1 MFLRS
6 VLLLALAAAPER
18 LSLEEAV
25 RRAVVR
31 NPSSLAAQQ
40 EIASHQL
47 HICTLSNAG
56 PVAEQRKPG
65 AHDTDQRCAVI

>member
-40 EIASHQL
+40 EIAR
-47 HICTLSNAG
+47 
-56 PVAEQRKPG
+56 AEGILRELRSPSLP
-65 AHDTDQRCAVI
+65 TI